1 MSNPENEVTQA
12 NIASYVKYLV
22 ERARTAAPKSIF
34 NKPAVILHLIFGL
47 LFSPL
52 VLLQGISTAVLG
64 CLVSITFGLLLFL
77 MSIIWWPFLGFILA
91 SSWLWYHMGFLR
103 VILLVP
109 GVFIAEFASVHAG
122 LMPSMGEWDSRA
134 VKLAVCESWPHS
146 IPIFRGQV
154 K

>member
-1 MSNPENEVTQA
+1 MSSPENEVTQK

-22 ERARTAAPKSIF
+22 ERARAAAPKSIF
-34 NKPAVILHLIFGL
+34 NKPSVVLHLIFGM

-52 VLLQGISTAVLG
+52 VLLQVISTPVFG
-64 CLVSITFGLLLFL
+64 CLVSITFGLFLFL
-77 MSIIWWPFLGFILA
+77 ISLIWWPFLGFILV
-91 SSWLWYHMGFLR
+91 SSWLWYHIGFLR

-109 GVFIAEFASVHAG
+109 GVFIAEVASVYAG
-122 LMPSMGEWDSRA
+122 LMPSMGEWESRA
-134 VKLAVCESWPHS
+134 AKLAICESWPHS

>member
-1 MSNPENEVTQA
+1 MSSPENEITQA
-12 NIASYVKYLV
+12 NVASYAKYLV
-22 ERARTAAPKSIF
+22 ERARFIAPKSIF
-34 NKPAVILHLIFGL
+34 NKPAVILHLIFL
-47 LFSPL
+47 LFFSPL
-52 VLLQGISTAVLG
+52 MLLQGISTFVLG
-64 CLVSITFGLLLFL
+64 CLVSITFGLLLFP

-109 GVFIAEFASVHAG
+109 GVFIAELASVYVAH
-122 LMPSMGEWDSRA
+122 MPSMGEWYSRA
-134 VKLAVCESWPHS
+134 VKLAICESWPHS

>member
-1 MSNPENEVTQA
+1 MRTPEQEVTQA

-22 ERARTAAPKSIF
+22 ERARAAAPKSIF

-64 CLVSITFGLLLFL
+64 CLVSITFGLALFL

-109 GVFIAEFASVHAG
+109 GVFIAEFASNYTG

-134 VKLAVCESWPHS
+134 SKLAICESWPHS
-146 IPIFRGQV
+146 IPIFRGKV

>member
-1 MSNPENEVTQA
+1 MSSPENEVTQA

-22 ERARTAAPKSIF
+22 ERARAAAPRSIF

-47 LFSPL
+47 FFSPL

-64 CLVSITFGLLLFL
+64 CLVSITFGLLLL
-77 MSIIWWPFLGFILA
+77 LISIIWWPFLGFILA

-109 GVFIAEFASVHAG
+109 GVFIAEFASVYAG
-122 LMPSMGEWDSRA
+122 FMPSMGEWDSRA
-134 VKLAVCESWPHS
+134 VKLAICESWPHC